1 MKTIGMTGLLLG
13 LICLT
18 TAQAQTMPGAMTS
31 VSKPTVM
38 GAVRDSSHVS
48 ATNSPTMSTSTD
60 STDAQLD
67 KSVTALESGNKAA
80 STQALQAGI
89 AGLEASAPKTSFKD
103 KILSQVGKLKAL
115 LPLITG
121 GGIGVG
127 GLRSAVGLAKMA
139 SNAGKLEGIMSAGS
153 LLGKAG
159 SITSG
164 LSGISGGLSALGGGA
179 QSSGQSLITSA
190 LGSVGKL
197 DQGGLAAKAAE
208 PVVKTQVSSVLNF
221 VKGAL

>member
-1 MKTIGMTGLLLG
+1 MLGTG
-13 LICLT
+13 I
-18 TAQAQTMPGAMTS
+18 AQAQTMPGAMTS
-31 VSKPTVM
+31 VSRPTVM
-38 GAVRDSSHVS
+38 GAVRDSANVPVTNPQS
-48 ATNSPTMSTSTD
+48 AISMSAD

-80 STQALQAGI
+80 STQALQTGI
-89 AGLEASAPKTSFKD
+89 AGLEASASKSSFKD
-103 KILSQVGKLKAL
+103 KILSQVSKLKAL

-127 GLRSAVGLAKMA
+127 GLRSAIGLAKMA
-139 SNAGKLEGIMSAGS
+139 SNAGKLEGLLSAGS
-153 LLGKAG
+153 LLGKAS

-179 QSSGQSLITSA
+179 QSTGQSLIATA

-208 PVVKTQVSSVLNF
+208 PVVKTQVGSVLNF